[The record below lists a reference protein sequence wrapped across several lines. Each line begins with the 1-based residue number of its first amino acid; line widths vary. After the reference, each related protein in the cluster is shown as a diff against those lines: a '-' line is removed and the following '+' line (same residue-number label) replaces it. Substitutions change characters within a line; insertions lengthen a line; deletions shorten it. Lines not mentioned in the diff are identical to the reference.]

1 MGGGFKREGIYV
13 YLWLIRVEVWVYS
26 CGMWASHCS
35 GFSLQ
40 SIGSKYMGFSSCG
53 SGAQML
59 CGMQNLPGP
68 GIESSSPA
76 LAGRF
81 LSPTNL
87 FLNET

>member
-1 MGGGFKREGIYV
+1 M
-13 YLWLIRVEVWVYS
+13 
-26 CGMWASHCS
+26 ASLENPINNLYK
-35 GFSLQ
+35 GEFLLLQ
-40 SIGSKYMGFSSCG
+40 SIGFKYTGFSSCD

-68 GIESSSPA
+68 GIEPSSPA